1 MAGRRPLGARALS
14 LLRWLGMLLLLLPPL
29 LQAGQGCP
37 GPCYCFATPQLDQC
51 SYVRLQEP
59 PRDLPRGVRNLTIA
73 GGNLTVLRRAAFAGN
88 GSRPLG
94 DLRLLLLPRDNIQA
108 IEDRAFQGLPGL
120 AALDL
125 SHNPLRALA
134 GGAFRGCPRLRT
146 LKLNQ
151 ALLLLGEAP
160 EEPLAGALRNLSLR
174 RLELAGNRLRALPGA
189 ALPEGLEELDLRNNS
204 LQGLSPQE
212 LARLESAPL
221 GRLQLYLGSNPLRCD
236 CALRPLLGWMR
247 NASWRVPDARS
258 LRCAAPR
265 ELSGS
270 PVLRLRLE
278 QLGCGAGREPG
289 PEGAGWEPRPEEPGE
304 QKELETASY
313 VFFGIVLA
321 LIGVI
326 FLMVLY
332 LNRRGIKRWL
342 NNLREACRDQ
352 MEGYHY
358 RYEQDTDPRRASA
371 SASGL

>member
-1 MAGRRPLGARALS
+1 MAGRAGALRLLMARGRAPR
-14 LLRWLGMLLLLLPPL
+14 LLLWLATLLLPPL
-29 LQAGQGCP
+29 LLRAGQGCP
-37 GPCYCFATPQLDQC
+37 GHCYCFATPELVQC

-59 PRDLPRGVRNLTIA
+59 PAELPRGVRNLTIA
-73 GGNLTVLRRAAFAGN
+73 GGNLTVLRSAAFARP
-88 GSRPLG
+88 GSGPLPE
-94 DLRLLLLPRDNIQA
+94 LSLLLLARDNIEA
-108 IEDRAFQGLPGL
+108 VEERAFQGLPGL
-120 AALDL
+120 AVLDL

-134 GGAFRGCPRLRT
+134 AGAFLGCPRLRT

-174 RLELAGNRLRALPGA
+174 RLELAGNGLRALPAA
-189 ALPEGLEELDLRNNS
+189 ALPDGLEELDLRNNS
-204 LQGLSPQE
+204 LQGLSPEE
-212 LARLESAPL
+212 LARLDSAPL
-221 GRLQLYLGSNPLRCD
+221 ARLQLHLAANPLRCD
-236 CALRPLLGWMR
+236 CALRPLLAWVR

-265 ELSGS
+265 ELSGAAAL
-270 PVLRLRLE
+270 PLRPE
-278 QLGCGAGREPG
+278 QLGCGAGR
-289 PEGAGWEPRPEEPGE
+289 AGE
-304 QKELETASY
+304 QEELETASY

-321 LIGVI
+321 LIGLI

-371 SASGL
+371 SPSASPSGL

>member
-1 MAGRRPLGARALS
+1 M
-14 LLRWLGMLLLLLPPL
+14 LRWLGLLLLPPL
-29 LQAGQGCP
+29 LRAGPGCP
-37 GPCYCFATPQLDQC
+37 GHCYCFATPELDQC
-51 SYVRLQEP
+51 SYVRLRAP
-59 PRDLPRGVRNLTIA
+59 PRDLPAGVRNLTIA
-73 GGNLTVLRRAAFAGN
+73 GGDLRVLRRAAFAGN

-94 DLRLLLLPRDNIQA
+94 DLSRLLLPRDNIQA

-134 GGAFRGCPRLRT
+134 AGAFRGCPRLRT

-151 ALLLLGEAP
+151 ALLLLGE
-160 EEPLAGALRNLSLR
+160 EPLAGALRNLSLR
-174 RLELAGNRLRALPGA
+174 RLELAGNGLRALPGG

-204 LQGLSPQE
+204 LQGLSPEE
-212 LARLESAPL
+212 LARLDAAPL
-221 GRLQLYLGSNPLRCD
+221 GGLQLYLGSNPLRCD

-278 QLGCGAGREPG
+278 QLGCGSGRELE
-289 PEGAGWEPRPEEPGE
+289 PEGGE

-371 SASGL
+371 SPSGL

>member
-14 LLRWLGMLLLLLPPL
+14 LLRWLGMLLLPL
-29 LQAGQGCP
+29 LQAGHGCP
-37 GPCYCFATPQLDQC
+37 GHCYCFATPELDQC

-88 GSRPLG
+88 GSGPLG
-94 DLRLLLLPRDNIQA
+94 DLSRLLLPRDNIQA

-151 ALLLLGEAP
+151 ALLLLGE
-160 EEPLAGALRNLSLR
+160 EPLAGALRNLSLR
-174 RLELAGNRLRALPGA
+174 RLELAGNGLRALPGA

-204 LQGLSPQE
+204 LQGLSPEE
-212 LARLESAPL
+212 LARLDSAPL
-221 GRLQLYLGSNPLRCD
+221 GRLQLYLSSNPLRCD

-247 NASWRVPDARS
+247 NASWRVADARS

-265 ELSGS
+265 ELSGL

-278 QLGCGAGREPG
+278 QLGCGAGQ
-289 PEGAGWEPRPEEPGE
+289 EPRSEEAGE

-371 SASGL
+371 SPSGL

>member
-1 MAGRRPLGARALS
+1 MPRRG
-14 LLRWLGMLLLLLPPL
+14 
-29 LQAGQGCP
+29 
-37 GPCYCFATPQLDQC
+37 
-51 SYVRLQEP
+51 
-59 PRDLPRGVRNLTIA
+59 
-73 GGNLTVLRRAAFAGN
+73 
-88 GSRPLG
+88 
-94 DLRLLLLPRDNIQA
+94 
-108 IEDRAFQGLPGL
+108 
-120 AALDL
+120 
-125 SHNPLRALA
+125 
-134 GGAFRGCPRLRT
+134 
-146 LKLNQ
+146 

-174 RLELAGNRLRALPGA
+174 RLELAGNGLRALPGA

-204 LQGLSPQE
+204 LQGLSPEE
-212 LARLESAPL
+212 LARLDSAPL

-247 NASWRVPDARS
+247 NASWRVADARS

-265 ELSGS
+265 ELSGL

-278 QLGCGAGREPG
+278 QLGCGARREPG
-289 PEGAGWEPRPEEPGE
+289 PGGTDWEPRSEEAGE

-371 SASGL
+371 SPSGL

>member
-1 MAGRRPLGARALS
+1 P
-14 LLRWLGMLLLLLPPL
+14 
-29 LQAGQGCP
+29 
-37 GPCYCFATPQLDQC
+37 
-51 SYVRLQEP
+51 
-59 PRDLPRGVRNLTIA
+59 
-73 GGNLTVLRRAAFAGN
+73 
-88 GSRPLG
+88 GSR
-94 DLRLLLLPRDNIQA
+94 
-108 IEDRAFQGLPGL
+108 L
-120 AALDL
+120 A
-125 SHNPLRALA
+125 HNPLRALA
-134 GGAFRGCPRLRT
+134 AGAFRGCPRLRT

-151 ALLLLGEAP
+151 ALLLLGE
-160 EEPLAGALRNLSLR
+160 EPLAGALRNLSLR
-174 RLELAGNRLRALPGA
+174 RLELAGNGLRALPGG

-204 LQGLSPQE
+204 LQGLSPEE
-212 LARLESAPL
+212 LARLDAAPL
-221 GRLQLYLGSNPLRCD
+221 GGLQLYLGSNPLRCD

-270 PVLRLRLE
+270 P
-278 QLGCGAGREPG
+278 
-289 PEGAGWEPRPEEPGE
+289 
-304 QKELETASY
+304 ELETASY

-371 SASGL
+371 SPSGL

>member
-14 LLRWLGMLLLLLPPL
+14 LLRWLGMLLLPLPPL

-37 GPCYCFATPQLDQC
+37 GHCYCFATPELDQC

-59 PRDLPRGVRNLTIA
+59 PRDLPRGVRNLTVA

-94 DLRLLLLPRDNIQA
+94 DLSRLLLPRDNIQA

-151 ALLLLGEAP
+151 ALLLLGE
-160 EEPLAGALRNLSLR
+160 EPLAGALRNLSLR
-174 RLELAGNRLRALPGA
+174 RLELAGNGLRALPGA

-204 LQGLSPQE
+204 LQGLSPEE
-212 LARLESAPL
+212 LARLDSAPL

-247 NASWRVPDARS
+247 NASWRVADARS

-278 QLGCGAGREPG
+278 QLGCGAGREP
-289 PEGAGWEPRPEEPGE
+289 RSEEAGE

-371 SASGL
+371 SPSGL

>member
-1 MAGRRPLGARALS
+1 MAGRRPLGSRALS
-14 LLRWLGMLLLLLPPL
+14 LLRWLGMLLPPL
-29 LQAGQGCP
+29 LQVGQGCP
-37 GPCYCFATPQLDQC
+37 GHCYCFATPELDQC

-94 DLRLLLLPRDNIQA
+94 DLSQLLLPRDNIQA
-108 IEDRAFQGLPGL
+108 IEDCAFQGLPGL
-120 AALDL
+120 TALDL

-151 ALLLLGEAP
+151 ALLLLGEVP
-160 EEPLAGALRNLSLR
+160 EEPLA
-174 RLELAGNRLRALPGA
+174 
-189 ALPEGLEELDLRNNS
+189 ELDLRNNS
-204 LQGLSPQE
+204 LQGLSPEE
-212 LARLESAPL
+212 LARLDSAPL

-247 NASWRVPDARS
+247 NASWRVADARS
-258 LRCAAPR
+258 LRCATPR
-265 ELSGS
+265 ELSS
-270 PVLRLRLE
+270 LPVLRLRLE

-289 PEGAGWEPRPEEPGE
+289 PEGADWEPRSEEAGE

-326 FLMVLY
+326 FLMVLSKICK
-332 LNRRGIKRWL
+332 LLHAG
-342 NNLREACRDQ
+342 
-352 MEGYHY
+352 
-358 RYEQDTDPRRASA
+358 DPGGPMTAFRIES
-371 SASGL
+371 

>member
-1 MAGRRPLGARALS
+1 MAGRQAPAARALVPLKARGRALS
-14 LLRWLGMLLLLLPPL
+14 LLPGLGMLLLPL
-29 LQAGQGCP
+29 LQAGPGCP
-37 GPCYCFATPQLDQC
+37 GPCYCFATPELVQC

-59 PRDLPRGVRNLTIA
+59 PRDLPGGTRNLTIA
-73 GGNLTVLRRAAFAGN
+73 GGNLTVLRRAAFAG
-88 GSRPLG
+88 SRPLG
-94 DLRLLLLPRDNIQA
+94 SLSLLRLAGANIQA
-108 IEDRAFQGLPGL
+108 VEELAFEGLPAL

-125 SHNPLRALA
+125 SRNPLRALA
-134 GGAFRGCPRLRT
+134 GGAFGGCPRLRT
-146 LKLNQ
+146 LQLNQ
-151 ALLLLGEAP
+151 ALLLLLLG

-189 ALPEGLEELDLRNNS
+189 ALPDGLEELDLRNNS
-204 LQGLSPQE
+204 LQGLSPEE
-212 LARLESAPL
+212 LARLDSAPL
-221 GRLQLYLGSNPLRCD
+221 ARLQLELGANPLRCD
-236 CALRPLLGWMR
+236 CALRPMLDWLR
-247 NASWRVPDARS
+247 NASWRVPEARN
-258 LRCAAPR
+258 LRCAAPQ

-270 PVLRLRLE
+270 AVLRLSLE
-278 QLGCGAGREPG
+278 QLGCGAGREPRA
-289 PEGAGWEPRPEEPGE
+289 EGAGE
-304 QKELETASY
+304 QEELETASY

-371 SASGL
+371 SPSGL